1 MPWVEALDDPQELRR
16 CIRDLVAL
24 SALPAVWKNHDPQQ
38 IADSVAQALLSMLNA
53 EFVHIVLPD
62 QRDEPVVEVTRI
74 RDTISC
80 ASSSL
85 RAALREWLPR
95 RMLEPTA
102 EIANPLGEGTVRIA
116 ATPIGLGGDGIVVVG
131 SRQPDFP
138 TEAQRVLLGMGANQ
152 AAVAVDRWR
161 AEADQRRFGALVE
174 RSSDF
179 IGVASLEGVPQ
190 YLNPAGRKL
199 VGLDG
204 VDDARQTHVR
214 DYVMPEEQAR
224 LRDELWPVVM
234 REGRWTGEVALRH
247 FKSGGAIPVLI
258 DWFRIDDLRTG
269 RPMNIA
275 AVCVDLT
282 AQKRAEAA
290 LRHLNETLEH
300 RVADRTAELAEANEW
315 LLTERME
322 RERADA
328 RLHELRLELFHAAR
342 LSAAGQMAAALAHEL
357 NQPLTAAANFINAAR
372 RGLADTERHA
382 PDTVREDMKE
392 AARQVLRAGQIIR
405 RLRDFA
411 SGGETERR
419 IENVVT
425 MVEEASALALG
436 GSGAL
441 GVEARFR
448 FDPSA
453 TWAFADRI
461 QIQQVLVN
469 LMRNALEAMTG
480 CARREVTVSTALLDE
495 ETIEIVVADSGPGL
509 VKYVVDHLFDP
520 FVSTKAH
527 GMGLGLSICRT
538 IVESHGGTI
547 RAVENP
553 GGGLALRFTLPAAPG
568 DENNDAD

>member
-1 MPWVEALDDPQELRR
+1 
-16 CIRDLVAL
+16 
-24 SALPAVWKNHDPQQ
+24 LPKRSLEDTDE
-38 IADSVAQALLSMLNA
+38 I
-53 EFVHIVLPD
+53 PD
-62 QRDEPVVEVTRI
+62 
-74 RDTISC
+74 
-80 ASSSL
+80 
-85 RAALREWLPR
+85 
-95 RMLEPTA
+95 
-102 EIANPLGEGTVRIA
+102 PLGEGNIRIA
-116 ATPIGLGGDGIVVVG
+116 YAPIGFGADAALIAG
-131 SRQPDFP
+131 SRDESFP
-138 TEAQRVLLGMGANQ
+138 TEAQRILLRMGANQ
-152 AAVAVDRWR
+152 AAVAVQRWH
-161 AEADQRRFGALVE
+161 AEAEGRRFAALVE

-179 IGVASLEGVPQ
+179 IGFASLEGMPQ
-190 YLNPAGRKL
+190 YINPAGRKL

-204 VDDARQTHVR
+204 MEEARGAHVL
-214 DYVMPEEQAR
+214 DFVMPEEQAR
-224 LRDELWPVVM
+224 VRDELWPIVM
-234 REGRWTGEVALRH
+234 REGRWIGEIAFRH
-247 FKSGGAIPVLI
+247 FKSGAAFPFLV

-269 RPMNIA
+269 APMNIA
-275 AVCVDLT
+275 VVSTDLT
-282 AQKRAEAA
+282 AQKRAEAE
-290 LRHLNETLEH
+290 LRHLNATLEH
-300 RVADRTAELAEANEW
+300 RVAERTSELAEANEW
-315 LLTERME
+315 LLSERMQ

-328 RLHELRLELFHAAR
+328 RLLELRLELFHAAR

-372 RGLADTERHA
+372 RGLPNTERHG
-382 PDTVREDMKE
+382 PDMVREDMKD

-441 GVEARFR
+441 GVEARLR
-448 FDPSA
+448 FDPGA

-469 LMRNALEAMTG
+469 LMRNALEAMAG
-480 CARREVTVSTALLDE
+480 SGRPELTVSTALLDE
-495 ETIEIVVADSGPGL
+495 ETIEIAVADTGTGL
-509 VKYVVDHLFDP
+509 AKDVVGHLFEP
-520 FVSTKAH
+520 FVSSKTH

-547 RAVENP
+547 LAAENP